1 MSNSPQ
7 GQTTILIVDDEP
19 IALEFCR
26 SALTR
31 AGYRVLTA
39 ASADEAVRWFAPGH
53 SSIALAL
60 LDVVMPGTGGAALAQ
75 RIVKLRPDTRIV
87 LKRGAAE
94 YSESDCSKVL
104 KRIGTLVERARTM
117 VCTRFSSASGGPWVL
132 TSTLSEVPVA
142 RRCCS

>member
-1 MSNSPQ
+1 MNNSPQ

-39 ASADEAVRWFAPGH
+39 ASADEAVRWFEPGH

-87 LKRGAAE
+87 LMSGYAPDEVKRLVGNDAAAYRSMWKPFE
-94 YSESDCSKVL
+94 AD
-104 KRIGTLVERARTM
+104 TLVRMIRNVLGEPPGPPSATRAKRAI
-117 VCTRFSSASGGPWVL
+117 S
-132 TSTLSEVPVA
+132 
-142 RRCCS
+142 